1 MKSEVNKLK
10 IENRKL
16 LKQNTT
22 KSGMLQQKPTEA
34 SSHQNCDEH
43 DNDLNQN
50 ILPDP
55 STNSCLT
62 LSPPPPPA
70 RTGLPYCSSLSP
82 PAKPRTS
89 QPVPTSPLSS
99 SSFAISSSSKFA
111 DESEPFQCFVCNR
124 TFTTAEFLISHAE
137 SDHDLQ
143 LCLGKLINYK
153 EEDGFVRFFKS
164 IEVSKNYI
172 EQRLQY
178 YPEDYAHVEERIK
191 FRKLAQLKLGITSK
205 QIENNMKK
213 NDYKNFQYC
222 GLSNEE

>member
-1 MKSEVNKLK
+1 M
-10 IENRKL
+10 
-16 LKQNTT
+16 
-22 KSGMLQQKPTEA
+22 
-34 SSHQNCDEH
+34 
-43 DNDLNQN
+43 
-50 ILPDP
+50 IL
-55 STNSCLT
+55 
-62 LSPPPPPA
+62 
-70 RTGLPYCSSLSP
+70 
-82 PAKPRTS
+82 
-89 QPVPTSPLSS
+89 
-99 SSFAISSSSKFA
+99 
-111 DESEPFQCFVCNR
+111 
-124 TFTTAEFLISHAE
+124 HAE

-143 LCLGKLINYK
+143 LCQGKLINCV
-153 EEDGFVRFFKS
+153 EDDNFVRFFKS